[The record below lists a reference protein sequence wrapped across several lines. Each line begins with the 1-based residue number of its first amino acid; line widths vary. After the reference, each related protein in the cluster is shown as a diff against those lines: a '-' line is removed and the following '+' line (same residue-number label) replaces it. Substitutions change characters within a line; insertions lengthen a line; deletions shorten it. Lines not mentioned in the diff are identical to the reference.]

1 MTDRFT
7 AALLTVI
14 MTISVSCSQP
24 SDNTTPNI
32 RRPDKNIV
40 SIAEADATEAIY
52 ALDSDVKLEGILL
65 KLRAKEQYLRNHGL
79 NATADLYIETIEH
92 TLARQSPQLASRLGI

>member
-32 RRPDKNIV
+32 SIPDKNIV

-65 KLRAKEQYLRNHGL
+65 KLRAKEQYLR
-79 NATADLYIETIEH
+79 
-92 TLARQSPQLASRLGI
+92 